1 LSKVTSV
8 EAYAPASMANL
19 GIGFDI
25 LGLALQNAGDT
36 VRAER
41 QENPVVEIVAI
52 TGDDGKLPLEADKN
66 TVSIAA
72 SHCLK
77 MANASFGL
85 KLWIDKGL
93 PLASG
98 LGSSASSAVAG
109 AIAAN
114 ALLDHPFAHAD
125 LLPACLEGE
134 AIVSGYHADNVA
146 PSLLGGIKLITNTQ
160 ADGIYDLPIP
170 NNLHFALITPNIAVP
185 TAQARAVLPKQVS
198 LSDMIHQTGQVARL
212 IDAIYC
218 GDVQAMAKAMESDK
232 IVEPARAHLI
242 PYIEEAR
249 HRAKANGA
257 FGLVI
262 SGAGPTLCAICD
274 DHAIASAVASELH
287 ALYDE
292 VGIGGRS
299 QATTVD
305 ENGARIVARQ

>member
-1 LSKVTSV
+1 MSKVTSV

-25 LGLALQNAGDT
+25 LGLSLQNAGDT

-41 QENPVVEIVAI
+41 QENTIVEIVEI
-52 TGDDGKLPLEADKN
+52 TGDGGNLPREADKN

-72 SHCLK
+72 AHCLK
-77 MANASFGL
+77 MANATFGL
-85 KLWIDKGL
+85 KLWIHKGL

-114 ALLDHPFAHAD
+114 ALLDQPFATQD

-134 AIVSGYHADNVA
+134 AVVSGYHADNVA
-146 PSLLGGIKLITNTQ
+146 PSLLGGIKLITTTQ

-185 TAQARAVLPKQVS
+185 TVKARAVLPKQIS

-212 IDAIYC
+212 IDAIYRD
-218 GDVQAMAKAMESDK
+218 DVYTMANAMESDK
-232 IVEPARAHLI
+232 IVETARAHLI
-242 PYIEEAR
+242 PHIEEAR
-249 HRAKANGA
+249 QRAKAHGA
-257 FGLVI
+257 LALVI

-274 DHAIASAVASELH
+274 DQQTAVVVASELQ

-292 VGIGGRS
+292 VGIGGLS
-299 QATTVD
+299 QVAAVD
-305 ENGARIVARQ
+305 PQGARIISSK

>member
-1 LSKVTSV
+1 MSKVTSV

-41 QENPVVEIVAI
+41 QDNPIVEIVEI
-52 TGDDGKLPLEADKN
+52 TGDGGQLPLEADKN

-77 MANASFGL
+77 MAQAPFGL
-85 KLWIDKGL
+85 KLWIHKGL

-114 ALLDHPFAHAD
+114 ALLDTPFEMAD

-134 AIVSGYHADNVA
+134 AYVSGYHADNVA
-146 PSLLGGIKLITNTQ
+146 PSLLGGIKLITTTQ

-170 NNLHFALITPNIAVP
+170 NNLYFALITPNIAVP
-185 TAQARAVLPKQVS
+185 TAKARAVLPKQIS
-198 LSDMIHQTGQVARL
+198 LADMIHQTGQVARL
-212 IDAIYC
+212 IDAIYR
-218 GDVQAMAKAMESDK
+218 GDVPTMANAMESDK
-232 IVEPARAHLI
+232 IVETARAHLI
-242 PYIEEAR
+242 PHIEDAR
-249 HRAKANGA
+249 QRAKTNGA
-257 FGLVI
+257 LALVI

-274 DHAIASAVASELH
+274 DRSVADKVALELQ

-292 VGIGGRS
+292 AGIGGLS
-299 QATTVD
+299 QVTSVD
-305 ENGARIVARQ
+305 SQGARIISSQ

>member
-1 LSKVTSV
+1 MSKVTSV

-25 LGLALQNAGDT
+25 LGLALHDAGDT

-41 QENPVVEIVAI
+41 QDSPLVEIVAI
-52 TGDDGKLPLEADKN
+52 TGDDGKLPLDPAKN

-72 SHCLK
+72 AHCLK
-77 MANASFGL
+77 MANATFGL

-114 ALLDHPFAHAD
+114 ALLDQPFSHVQ

-146 PSLLGGIKLITNTQ
+146 PSLLGGIKLITTTQ

-170 NNLHFALITPNIAVP
+170 ANIHFALITPHIAVP
-185 TAQARAVLPKQVS
+185 TVQARAVLPKQIS
-198 LSDMIHQTGQVARL
+198 LAEMIHQTGQVARL
-212 IDAIYC
+212 IDALHR
-218 GDVQAMAKAMESDK
+218 GDIQAMAEAMEADK

-242 PYIEEAR
+242 PHIEEAR
-249 HRAKANGA
+249 RRAKALGA
-257 FGLVI
+257 VGLVI
-262 SGAGPTLCAICD
+262 SGAGPTLSAICD
-274 DHAIASAVASELH
+274 DVKVAQQVADQLQ

-292 VGIGGRS
+292 MGIGGRS
-299 QATTVD
+299 QATTID
-305 ENGARIVARQ
+305 PKGARIVAS

>member
-41 QENPVVEIVAI
+41 QDNPIVEIVEI
-52 TGDDGKLPLEADKN
+52 TGDGGQLPLEADKN

-77 MANASFGL
+77 MAQAPFGL
-85 KLWIDKGL
+85 KLWIHKGL

-114 ALLDHPFAHAD
+114 ALLDTPFDMAD

-134 AIVSGYHADNVA
+134 AYVSGYHADNVA
-146 PSLLGGIKLITNTQ
+146 PSLLGGIKLITTTQ

-170 NNLHFALITPNIAVP
+170 NNLYFALITPNIAVP
-185 TAQARAVLPKQVS
+185 TAKARAVLPKQIS
-198 LSDMIHQTGQVARL
+198 LADMIHQTGQVARL
-212 IDAIYC
+212 IDSIYR
-218 GDVQAMAKAMESDK
+218 GDVPTMANAMESDK
-232 IVEPARAHLI
+232 IVETARAHLI
-242 PYIEEAR
+242 PHIEDAR
-249 HRAKANGA
+249 QRAKTNGA
-257 FGLVI
+257 LALVI

-274 DHAIASAVASELH
+274 DRTVADKVALELQ

-292 VGIGGRS
+292 AGIGGLS
-299 QATTVD
+299 QVTSVD
-305 ENGARIVARQ
+305 SQGARIISSQ

>member
-1 LSKVTSV
+1 MSKLTSV

-41 QENPVVEIVAI
+41 QDSPIIEIIEI
-52 TGDDGKLPLEADKN
+52 TGDDGKLPLDSDKN

-77 MANASFGL
+77 TAHADFGL
-85 KLWIDKGL
+85 KLWIHKGL

-114 ALLDHPFAHAD
+114 ALLDHPLPIKD

-146 PSLLGGIKLITNTQ
+146 PSLLGGIKLITTTESH
-160 ADGIYDLPIP
+160 GIYDLPIP
-170 NNLHFALITPNIAVP
+170 DNLYFALITPNIPVP
-185 TAQARAVLPKQVS
+185 TSLARSVLPKQIS

-212 IDAIYC
+212 IDAIYRS
-218 GDVQAMAKAMESDK
+218 DVEAMANAMESDK
-232 IVEPARAHLI
+232 IVETARAHLI
-242 PYIEEAR
+242 PHIQEAR
-249 HRAKANGA
+249 QRAKTQGA

-262 SGAGPTLCAICD
+262 SGAGPTLCAVCD
-274 DHAIASAVASELH
+274 DPQVAKNAASELQ

-305 ENGARIVARQ
+305 RDGAKIITTQ